1 LAPVAVLR
9 QTPNPTPVAT
19 SWLGLGDE
27 CKYERRRKE
36 MDADTDTQS
45 MIDTQQNMHLVL
57 TKRYTSR
64 TDIYTLKTMT
74 REDENGKEIHG

>member
-1 LAPVAVLR
+1 
-9 QTPNPTPVAT
+9 
-19 SWLGLGDE
+19 
-27 CKYERRRKE
+27 

-64 TDIYTLKTMT
+64 TNIYTLKNN
-74 REDENGKEIHG
+74 DP